1 MRAPRRLAAFVA
13 GAVLMAGGAACTSPK
28 RTHIVVTT
36 NILGNVVTEIV
47 GDQAEVRVLMR
58 PNTNPHSFAVS
69 AREAHTMQT
78 ADLVVYNG
86 LGLEEGVLHHV
97 EAASSEGVPTVE
109 VGARIDPMDY
119 RDGDSAGLP
128 DPHFW
133 TDPTR
138 VVTAVRM
145 LTDEIITHVNGMDAD
160 VVRWRAETY
169 ANDVSELDAQL
180 AERFAGI
187 PAKRRVLITDHHV
200 LGYLADRYDLTVIGA
215 IIPGGTALASPSASD
230 LDSLVTA
237 ITTHRVPAIFADT
250 AQPARLTEVLAAEAG
265 ISVRIIGLYPES
277 LSDADGDAASYLDMM
292 RFNTE
297 AIIGG
302 LSG

>member
-109 VGARIDPMDY
+109 VGARID
-119 RDGDSAGLP
+119 R
-128 DPHFW
+128 W
-133 TDPTR
+133 TT
-138 VVTAVRM
+138 
-145 LTDEIITHVNGMDAD
+145 
-160 VVRWRAETY
+160 
-169 ANDVSELDAQL
+169 
-180 AERFAGI
+180 
-187 PAKRRVLITDHHV
+187 
-200 LGYLADRYDLTVIGA
+200 
-215 IIPGGTALASPSASD
+215 GTATLPGSRIRTFGPIRRGSSP
-230 LDSLVTA
+230 
-237 ITTHRVPAIFADT
+237 RC
-250 AQPARLTEVLAAEAG
+250 G
-265 ISVRIIGLYPES
+265 C
-277 LSDADGDAASYLDMM
+277 
-292 RFNTE
+292 
-297 AIIGG
+297 
-302 LSG
+302 